1 MPGWSLPHNANGR
14 VGRPDCAPAASV
26 ATPVRIGVGVAGTF
40 IVAIRSGVEECA
52 VALPSTSSTR
62 KITAAPFNRWR
73 GIAGA
78 AVDELVELAVPAHGV
93 AAGAVAARV
102 AAAAANRGGGVAGV
116 KLNVGTRRAGLLPFC
131 YPTH

>member
-1 MPGWSLPHNANGR
+1 MPGRPLPYNANGR
-14 VGRPDCAPAASV
+14 VWRLDCAPAASV

-78 AVDELVELAVPAHGV
+78 AVDELAVPAHGV

-102 AAAAANRGGGVAGV
+102 AAAAANRGGGAAGV